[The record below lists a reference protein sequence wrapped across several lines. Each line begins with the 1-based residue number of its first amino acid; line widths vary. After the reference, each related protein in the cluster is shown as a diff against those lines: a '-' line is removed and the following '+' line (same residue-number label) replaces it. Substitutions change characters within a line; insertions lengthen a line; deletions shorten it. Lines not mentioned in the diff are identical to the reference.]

1 MNKLYFVIVLA
12 LINTLG
18 LSSQETYSF
27 TLDEAI
33 AYALDNNYTVKN
45 ARLDINAA
53 EKQKWEATAFGLPQI
68 DAGIDYQ
75 NWLKQQ
81 VTFLPSEIVGGDPGE
96 FTPVIFGTKQNMNA
110 TVTMNQL
117 LFDGSYLVGLQSAKT
132 FLMISNLA
140 KEKTDQTIREAVI
153 NAYGNVVVAR
163 ETLDILYKNKEVLEK
178 NLRETK
184 ALLLNGFAEE
194 QDFQQQQITLSNIN
208 NEINRSSRLQL
219 IAKQALNLTMG
230 IPIETKLELTE
241 NLENLALKSTDL
253 QIIYEDFDLENHVD
267 FRIADNQVL
276 SDELLVKYEKS
287 KNIPSINAF
296 VNYSTFQY
304 GNNLVFFEN
313 PSENWFNSSL
323 LGVSMKIP
331 VFSSLQRNART
342 QQAKINL
349 MQSEIKKNEI
359 SENLK
364 LQVNTAKNKYQFALD
379 QFQTSKENLY
389 LAESIAEKEQV
400 KFFEG
405 LSSSIDLTNTQNQLF
420 GSQQDYIQSILVII
434 QSKVELENALNLF

>member
-1 MNKLYFVIVLA
+1 MKKIYSLLFLLLFVFNIRA
-12 LINTLG
+12 
-18 LSSQETYSF
+18 QDTYSF

-33 AYALDNNYTVKN
+33 QYALKNNYTVRN
-45 ARLDINAA
+45 ASLDIDAA
-53 EKQKWEATAFGLPQI
+53 EKQKWEATSYGLPQV

-75 NWLKQQ
+75 NWIKQQ
-81 VTFLPSEIVGGDPGE
+81 VSFIPSEIIGGDPGE
-96 FTPVIFGTKQNMNA
+96 FTPVVFGTKQNMNA
-110 TVTMNQL
+110 KVTLNQL
-117 LFDGSYLVGLQSAKT
+117 IFDGSYLVGLQSAKT

-153 NAYGNVVVAR
+153 NAYGNVVVAQ
-163 ETLDILYKNKEVLEK
+163 ETLAILYKNKAVLEK
-178 NLRETK
+178 NLNETRI
-184 ALLLNGFAEE
+184 LLENGFTEE
-194 QDFQQQQITLSNIN
+194 QDFEQQQITLSSID
-208 NEINRSSRLQL
+208 NEINRSSRLE
-219 IAKQALNLTMG
+219 IISKQALNLTLG
-230 IPIETKLELTE
+230 IPIETQVELTE
-241 NLENLALKSTDL
+241 NLENLALKSSDM
-253 QIIYEDFDLENHVD
+253 QILYKDFELENHVD

-287 KNIPSINAF
+287 QSIPSINAF
-296 VNYSTFQY
+296 VNYNTFQY

-313 PSENWFNSSL
+313 FDDNWFDSSL
-323 LGVSMKIP
+323 FGISMKIP
-331 VFSSLQRNART
+331 VFSSLQRSSRT

-349 MQSEIKKNEI
+349 MQSEIKKYEV

-364 LQVNTAKNKYQFALD
+364 LQVSTAKNKYQFSLD
-379 QFQTSKENLY
+379 QFQTSKKNLS

-420 GSQQDYIQSILVII
+420 GSQQDYIQSILEII

>member
-1 MNKLYFVIVLA
+1 MKRIYTWLLFVLVVSSAMNA
-12 LINTLG
+12 
-18 LSSQETYSF
+18 QESYTFS
-27 TLDEAI
+27 LDEAI
-33 AYALDNNYTVKN
+33 AFALENNYTVKN
-45 ARLDINAA
+45 AALEIDAA
-53 EKQKWEATAFGLPQI
+53 EKQKWEATSIGLPQI
-68 DAGIDYQ
+68 DGKIDYQ

-81 VTFLPSEIVGGDPGE
+81 VTFIPSELTGGSPGE
-96 FTPVIFGTKQNMNA
+96 FTPVIFGTKQNMSA
-110 TVTMNQL
+110 TVTVNQL
-117 LFDGSYLVGLQSAKT
+117 IFDGSYLVGLQSAQT
-132 FLMISNLA
+132 FLKISNLA

-153 NAYGNVVVAR
+153 NAYGNVLLAR

-178 NLRETK
+178 NLNETR
-184 ALLLNGFAEE
+184 ALLKNGFVEE

-208 NEINRSSRLQL
+208 NDINRSTRLEI
-219 IAKQALNLTMG
+219 IARQGLNLTLG
-230 IPIETKLELTE
+230 IPIETRVELTE
-241 NLENLALKSTDL
+241 NLENMALKSTDL
-253 QIIYEDFDLENHVD
+253 QMLYEDFDLQNHID
-267 FRIADNQVL
+267 FKIADNQVL
-276 SDELLVKYEKS
+276 ADELLVKYEKS

-296 VNYSTFQY
+296 VNYSTFQFA
-304 GNNLVFFEN
+304 NNLIFFED
-313 PSENWFNSSL
+313 PEGNWFTSSL
-323 LGVSMKIP
+323 FGVSMNIP

-349 MQSEIKKNEI
+349 MQSEIRRQEI

-379 QFQTSKENLY
+379 QFQTSKENLS

-420 GSQQDYIQSILVII
+420 GSQQSYIQSIIEII